1 MSMSDDPKTAA
12 ESPMARALRMKKAAL
27 AAKPKPPGGKSQAR
41 ASAAMPMGASKPAMR
56 K

>member
-1 MSMSDDPKTAA
+1 MSDDQKTDI

-27 AAKPKPPGGKSQAR
+27 AAKPQPPGGGKSQLRPTAG
-41 ASAAMPMGASKPAMR
+41 MPPGASKPAMR